1 MRYID
6 TFQYGYCD
14 QNNIIKDRRYILN
27 YRIPGCDPNKECDF
41 CSDYSLCLY
50 KAIEKYTT

>member
-6 TFQYGYCD
+6 VFQYGYCD

-27 YRIPGCDPNKECDF
+27 YRLPGCNPNKDCDY
-41 CSDYSLCLY
+41 CADYSLCLY
-50 KAIEKYTT
+50 KAIERYTK